1 MVDHTIKPGIGLG
14 NIRFGATMD
23 DCKEYF
29 GKPEEELTEEYEGDE
44 YISWYY
50 GGGDIALCF
59 EGSEDY
65 RLGTIII
72 SRSEA
77 TLDDEKIIGKSLDEI
92 KSYLKKK
99 AYFYLEE
106 EDEISPSMKIVTV
119 GALECCLMFTDDI
132 LDGVQWSYFWED
144 DETPKW
150 PTTIQ

>member
-14 NIRFGATMD
+14 NVRFGATMD
-23 DCKEYF
+23 ECREYF

-44 YISWYY
+44 YTSWYY
-50 GGGDIALCF
+50 GEGDIALCF
-59 EGSEDY
+59 EGSEDD

-72 SRSEA
+72 SRNDAILDSE
-77 TLDDEKIIGKSLDEI
+77 KVIGKSLDEI
-92 KSYLKKK
+92 KSYLKKN

-119 GALECCLMFTDDI
+119 GALECCFMFTDDV

>member
-14 NIRFGATMD
+14 NIKFGATMD
-23 DCKEYF
+23 ECKEYF
-29 GKPEEELTEEYEGDE
+29 GKPEEELKEEYEGDE

-65 RLGTIII
+65 RLGTIIL
-72 SRSEA
+72 SRNEA
-77 TLDDEKIIGKSLDEI
+77 TLDNEKIIGKSLDEI

-106 EDEISPSMKIVTV
+106 EDELSPSMKIVTV

-150 PTTIQ
+150 PTSIQ